1 MSIEIKL
8 EAFEGPLDLLLHLIT
23 RDEIDISDIPIVSIT
38 TQYMEAIQNLDFLD
52 LELATEF
59 IVMASTLLE
68 IKSKMLLPDA
78 KDVDVYEYSAED
90 PRQELVKRLI
100 EYKKFKDMANAL
112 REFEGTLDEVVFR
125 EQDDLSQYVQN
136 VPKDLLNESMDST
149 LLIEAVK
156 RLLVKMNRFDDI
168 RQGYFKDIKRDIY
181 TVDEKISRV
190 RQRLLS
196 QDAFTFTMLFDESI
210 TKEEVVVT
218 FLALLELLKLKEISI
233 VQEALFGDIQIVKRY
248 YVEPE
253 VVEENQLEIVE
264 NMDYIKEKG
273 DDTTDTE

>member
-1 MSIEIKL
+1 MSIDIKL

-38 TQYMEAIQNLDFLD
+38 TQYIEAIQDLDELD

-68 IKSKMLLPDA
+68 IKSKMLLPDTN
-78 KDVDVYEYSAED
+78 DVDIYEYSAED
-90 PRQELVKRLI
+90 PRQELVKRLL
-100 EYKKFKDMANAL
+100 EYKKFKDMANVL

-136 VPKDLLNESMDST
+136 VSKDLLNESMDST

-168 RQGYFKDIKRDIY
+168 RQGYFKDIKRDVY
-181 TVDEKISRV
+181 TVDDKIFKV

-210 TKEEVVVT
+210 SKEEVVVT

-233 VQEALFGDIQIVKRY
+233 VQEALFGEIQIVKRH

-253 VVEENQLEIVE
+253 VVEENHQENVE
-264 NMDYIKEKG
+264 NQHHIKENA
-273 DDTTDTE
+273 DDATDTE

>member
-1 MSIEIKL
+1 MSIDIKL

-38 TQYMEAIQNLDFLD
+38 TQYIEAIQNLDELD

-68 IKSKMLLPDA
+68 IKSKMLLPDT
-78 KDVDVYEYSAED
+78 KDVDIYEYSAED

-168 RQGYFKDIKRDIY
+168 RQGYFKDIKRDVY
-181 TVDEKISRV
+181 TVDDKISKV

-210 TKEEVVVT
+210 SKEEVVVT

-233 VQEALFGDIQIVKRY
+233 VQETLFGDIQIVKRHY
-248 YVEPE
+248 IEPE
-253 VVEENQLEIVE
+253 VVEENHLGTVE
-264 NMDYIKEKG
+264 NQHHIKENA
-273 DDTTDTE
+273 DDAADTE

>member
-1 MSIEIKL
+1 MSIDIKL

-38 TQYMEAIQNLDFLD
+38 TQYIEAIQDLDELD

-68 IKSKMLLPDA
+68 IKSKMLLPDT
-78 KDVDVYEYSAED
+78 KDVDIYEYSAED
-90 PRQELVKRLI
+90 PRQELVKRLL

-136 VPKDLLNESMDST
+136 VSKDLLNESMDST

-168 RQGYFKDIKRDIY
+168 RQGYFKDIKRDVY
-181 TVDEKISRV
+181 TVDDKIFKV

-210 TKEEVVVT
+210 SKEEVVVT

-233 VQEALFGDIQIVKRY
+233 VQEALFGEIQIVKRH

-253 VVEENQLEIVE
+253 VVEENHQENVE
-264 NMDYIKEKG
+264 NQHHIKENA
-273 DDTTDTE
+273 DDATDTE